1 MSVSSSEAHQAK
13 MVILMVAGLPIT
25 LLLAATWLWYFV
37 VNGDLDLIG
46 ALGTANNGD
55 LVQPPRQLENTA
67 FISDTGAEVHWS
79 DLEAQ
84 WTLLVPVVGSRC
96 DVACSERLY
105 FTRQIHI
112 ALGREFN
119 RVRRVMV
126 LEQPL
131 AAVRVDSQPEATEA
145 GNTAGS
151 VILNEPLVEYAQRE
165 QRGLRI
171 LETAPDNITALF
183 SEISQDPN
191 HWYLVDSAGWVMM
204 RYNDSIDYKSVLKD
218 LKFLL
223 KNSGGDQ

>member
-1 MSVSSSEAHQAK
+1 

-67 FISDTGAEVHWS
+67 FTSDAGAEVRWR
-79 DLEAQ
+79 DLETQ
-84 WTLLVPVVGSRC
+84 WTLLVPVVGSHC
-96 DVACSERLY
+96 DLACSERLY

-126 LEQPL
+126 LDEPL
-131 AAVRVDSQPEATEA
+131 ATVRVDSQPEATEA
-145 GNTAGS
+145 GNTADP
-151 VILNEPLVEYAQRE
+151 VILNESLVEYAQRE
-165 QRGLRI
+165 HRGLRI
-171 LETAPDNITALF
+171 LETASDNITALF
-183 SEISQDPN
+183 SEINQDPN
-191 HWYLVDSAGWVMM
+191 QWYLVDSSGWVMM
-204 RYNDSIDYKSVLKD
+204 RYSDSIDYKSVLKD

>member
-1 MSVSSSEAHQAK
+1 

>member
-1 MSVSSSEAHQAK
+1 

-67 FISDTGAEVHWS
+67 FTSDAGAEVRWR
-79 DLEAQ
+79 DLETQ
-84 WTLLVPVVGSRC
+84 WTLLVPVVGSHC
-96 DVACSERLY
+96 DLACSERLY

-126 LEQPL
+126 LDEPL
-131 AAVRVDSQPEATEA
+131 ATVRVDSQPEATEA
-145 GNTAGS
+145 GNTADP
-151 VILNEPLVEYAQRE
+151 VILNESLVEYAQRE
-165 QRGLRI
+165 HRGLRI

-183 SEISQDPN
+183 SEINQDPN
-191 HWYLVDSAGWVMM
+191 QWYLVDSAGWVMM
-204 RYNDSIDYKSVLKD
+204 RYSDSIDYKSVLKD

>member
-1 MSVSSSEAHQAK
+1 MSVSSFEAHQAK